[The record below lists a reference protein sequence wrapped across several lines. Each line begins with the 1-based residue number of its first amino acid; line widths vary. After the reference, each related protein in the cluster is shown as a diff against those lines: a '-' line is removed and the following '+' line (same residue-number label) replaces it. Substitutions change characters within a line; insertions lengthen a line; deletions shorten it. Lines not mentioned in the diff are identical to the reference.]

1 MKIVEFEKLLVN
13 NLKDLS
19 SEGKCLYS
27 LYCLERIYG
36 LYHLYLNKFN
46 IDINKSKRIKNKLWD
61 CVAKREKNRDL
72 FNEIEKI
79 LPLETFVGW
88 EVSIGINVSICFD
101 ICVKSIN
108 YDFLNIQ
115 NSGIYIY
122 DTICQICFS
131 LSNERFITTNLMNK
145 IENSTLINNEVRN
158 QIYIIQYIK
167 NNEFKHN
174 DLILLHNDWQNN
186 SLTLE
191 YIKENFR

>member
-1 MKIVEFEKLLVN
+1 MKIIEFEKLLIN
-13 NLKDLS
+13 NLTDLS
-19 SEGKCLYS
+19 NKDKCLYS

-46 IDINKSKRIKNKLWD
+46 IDINKSKHIKNKLWD
-61 CVAKREKNRDL
+61 CVGKGEKNRDL

-101 ICVKSIN
+101 VCLKSIN
-108 YDFLNIQ
+108 DDFSNIQ
-115 NSGIYIY
+115 NSGIYVY
-122 DTICQICFS
+122 DTICQVCFS
-131 LSNERFITTNLMNK
+131 LSNEKFITTNLMDK
-145 IENSTLINNEVRN
+145 IEHSTLINNEIRN

-167 NNEFKHN
+167 NNEFKPN
-174 DLILLHNDWQNN
+174 NLFLLQNDWQNN

-191 YIKENFR
+191 YIKENW